1 METYFS
7 YIIKATCCLSF
18 FYIASLLL
26 FRNHNGFIIQRVYLA
41 VSVTFALIL
50 PQNHFS
56 INPNNINIFTV
67 TQIQPVNIIRAEP
80 KTTIQSG
87 NQVIPVS
94 NSITTGEPSHHSKS
108 LTNIIVIIYW
118 SILIILTIRLIY
130 SILYIYVCFLRSN
143 RKKIGRYTINYSTS
157 INGSFSFLRWI
168 FINAEDLNKN
178 DNQNIINHE
187 LVHAAQYHSID
198 TIVIELLSAVMW
210 FNPLIWLMRK
220 WMQQLHEYLADEGVV
235 KSGINILEYQA
246 LLVNQVAGD
255 RLICLPSGFNQS
267 LIKKRLAMMTKTRI
281 KQKTGYR
288 LIAMLPLAGLM
299 FLSLS
304 FTNKKESV
312 IKPMAKTTVLSI
324 HYPME
329 RANPSIEVTKKV
341 NPMQRQ
347 QPVVKADSAKKPVSS
362 NIVTAV
368 SLDRMNVFYLGV
380 DNPVTVAA
388 SDISSKNVTV
398 SIDNGKISG
407 SNGSYIV
414 QPSKV
419 GKAII
424 NVYDGT
430 KQIGSWAFRV
440 KFLPDPV
447 VKVDGKKS
455 GTISVSK
462 LLTIEEVV
470 ADLENFDFDARFEVI
485 EFSVYA
491 KINGFFRDEVSKS
504 AKITDAQRALMG
516 QLKPGDKVTFTDI
529 KAKAPDGSIRQ
540 LNAIMLT
547 IQE

>member
-50 PQNHFS
+50 PLNHFS
-56 INPNNINIFTV
+56 INPNNINIFKV
-67 TQIQPVNIIRAEP
+67 TQIQPVNIIRTEP
-80 KTTIQSG
+80 KTIFQFD

-94 NSITTGEPSHHSKS
+94 NSIPAGEPSHHSMS
-108 LTNIIVIIYW
+108 LKNIIVIIYW

-130 SILYIYVCFLRSN
+130 SILYIYICFLRSN
-143 RKKIGRYTINYSTS
+143 RKKIGKYTINYSTS

-235 KSGINILEYQA
+235 KSGTNILEYQA

-288 LIAMLPLAGLM
+288 LIAMVPLAGLM

-341 NPMQRQ
+341 NPMQQQ

-368 SLDRMNVFYLGV
+368 SPDRMNVFYLGV

-419 GKAII
+419 GKALIK
-424 NVYDGT
+424 VYDGT
-430 KQIGSWAFRV
+430 NQIGSWAFRV
-440 KFLPDPV
+440 KSLPDPV

-462 LLTIEEVV
+462 LLTVEEVV

-485 EFSVYA
+485 EFTVFA
-491 KINGFFRDEVSKS
+491 KVNGFDRDEISKS